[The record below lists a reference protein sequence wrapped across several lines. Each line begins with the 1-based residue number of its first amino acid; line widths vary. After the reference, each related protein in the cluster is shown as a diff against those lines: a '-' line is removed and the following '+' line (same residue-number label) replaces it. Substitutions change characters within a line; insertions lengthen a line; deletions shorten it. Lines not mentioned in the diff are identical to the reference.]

1 MKALVRLNERVTIIG
16 PTGSGKSVLALSYVR
31 RAASGIVLDVKHEIA
46 LPGWA
51 VTTDPQELWT
61 APRLIWRPAGT
72 MDPVVAGG
80 LAGAAALARGETV
93 LYLDEAALVAPGQR
107 IHDHLRAA
115 IMTGRSRGVAVWAAT
130 QRPVLV
136 SNLFF
141 SEAQAFFAAPLT
153 LASDRQKV
161 AGWVPDYDTWAQQ
174 DWPPYTFAFW
184 RPEVKGIVPI
194 RMRLPQADKRR
205 RRRVIPIEEVS

>member
-1 MKALVRLNERVTIIG
+1 MGVVVRLSERVTIIG
-16 PTGSGKSVLALSYVR
+16 PTGSGKSVLALSYVC
-31 RAASGIVLDVKHEIA
+31 RAASGIVLDVKHEIT

-61 APRLIWRPAGT
+61 TPRLIWRPAGT
-72 MDPVVAGG
+72 MDPIVAGG

-136 SNLFF
+136 SNLLF

-161 AGWVPDYDTWAQQ
+161 AGWIPGYDAWAQQ
-174 DWPPYTFAFW
+174 DWPPHTFAFW
-184 RPEVKGIVPI
+184 RSDVEAIVPV
-194 RMRLPQADKRR
+194 RLALSSMRSRR
-205 RRRVIPIEEVS
+205 RRRVIPMEEVS